1 MSDLERAF
9 DYDYVVIGGG
19 SGGIASAKRA
29 ATLYGA
35 KVCLIEKGRLGGT
48 CVNVGCVPK
57 KVMFGAASVAEAL
70 LHGEMTHYGFEV
82 EGKISFDWK
91 ALKARRDKY
100 VARLN
105 GIYRKGLESSK
116 VELMEGTASF
126 VGHRTLSVLGS
137 DGSIERVTG
146 KNILIATGGRP
157 DMGPAVP
164 GVLEHCISSDGFFDL
179 ESLPN
184 AVAVIGAGYIAVE
197 LAGILRTLGSEV
209 HLVTRGAMAL
219 RNFDP
224 AISAALDTAMVKSGI
239 IMHRNTGGGVAG
251 VTKEEEGK
259 KTLMLANGGV
269 VGGLDV
275 VLAAIGRVPNTDGLG
290 LVAAGV
296 ELAGDRGHVRV
307 DVESNTSAEG
317 VYALGDVC
325 GNVELTPMAIAAGR
339 RLADRIF
346 GTAPG
351 RPTKV
356 SYENV
361 PTVVFSHPPIG
372 TVGMT
377 EPQAEKK
384 YGRENLKIYNST
396 FTNLYYGIF
405 DMDPADKPKTTMKLV
420 CAGTDEL
427 VVGIHIIGLGADE
440 MLQGFGVAVK
450 MGCTKQDLDSCIAI
464 HPTASEELVTM
475 GVWGTSPQVSGAQ
488 VSPVDGAPMG
498 EPKMSKM

>member
-1 MSDLERAF
+1 
-9 DYDYVVIGGG
+9 
-19 SGGIASAKRA
+19 
-29 ATLYGA
+29 
-35 KVCLIEKGRLGGT
+35 
-48 CVNVGCVPK
+48 
-57 KVMFGAASVAEAL
+57 
-70 LHGEMTHYGFEV
+70 
-82 EGKISFDWK
+82 
-91 ALKARRDKY
+91 
-100 VARLN
+100 
-105 GIYRKGLESSK
+105 
-116 VELMEGTASF
+116 
-126 VGHRTLSVLGS
+126 
-137 DGSIERVTG
+137 
-146 KNILIATGGRP
+146 
-157 DMGPAVP
+157 MGPAVP

-179 ESLPN
+179 EALPTV
-184 AVAVIGAGYIAVE
+184 VAVIGAGYIAVE

-224 AISAALDTAMVKSGI
+224 AISAALDAAMVKSGI
-239 IMHRNTGGGVAG
+239 IMHRNTGGGVSG

-259 KTLMLANGGV
+259 KTMTLANGEV

-351 RPTKV
+351 RHTKV

-396 FTNLYYGIF
+396 FTNVRSYRSIVPYLRFSSVPFRSNLRGSCSYPIF
-405 DMDPADKPKTTMKLV
+405 
-420 CAGTDEL
+420 
-427 VVGIHIIGLGADE
+427 
-440 MLQGFGVAVK
+440 F
-450 MGCTKQDLDSCIAI
+450 
-464 HPTASEELVTM
+464 PTAIL
-475 GVWGTSPQVSGAQ
+475 WNI
-488 VSPVDGAPMG
+488 
-498 EPKMSKM
+498 